1 MNNVTTKKTQ
11 AEIKVLAINTLYEYA
26 QKYINHE
33 KERLTPFI
41 GLDVFKVD
49 GSFKQKYDSPKLS
62 DKLQLADGTWVDAH
76 YWFKHYSTDF
86 GICVKIC
93 VNGGSYDVKPT
104 TAFCQYEEQYFSLF
118 NKVDGKLVATEIDR
132 DYLNTRYDVAQ
143 LTSIANTIK
152 EAAKVY
158 EAAADK
164 MPYIFRDTFYLD
176 RLTRR

>member
-1 MNNVTTKKTQ
+1 MTTLATKKTQ

-26 QKYINHE
+26 QKYVTHE
-33 KERLTPFI
+33 KIRLDAFI
-41 GLDVFKVD
+41 GLDIFKVD

-62 DKLQLADGTWVDAH
+62 DTLTLPDGTFVNAH

-86 GICVKIC
+86 GIYVKIC
-93 VNGGSYDVKPT
+93 VNGGSYDVQPN

-143 LTSIANTIK
+143 LTAIATTIK

-158 EAAADK
+158 EAEADK
-164 MPYIFRDTFYLD
+164 MPYLFRDTFYLS
-176 RLTRR
+176 RLTR

>member
-1 MNNVTTKKTQ
+1 MTTLATKKTQ

-26 QKYINHE
+26 KKYVNHE
-33 KERLTPFI
+33 KTRLDAFI
-41 GLDVFKVD
+41 GLDIFKVD

-62 DKLQLADGTWVDAH
+62 DTLTLPDGTFVNAH

-93 VNGGSYDVKPT
+93 INGGSYDVKPT

-118 NKVDGKLVATEIDR
+118 NKVDGKLTATEIDR
-132 DYLNTRYDVAQ
+132 EYLNTRYDVAQ
-143 LTSIANTIK
+143 LTAIATTIK

-158 EAAADK
+158 EAEADK
-164 MPYIFRDTFYLD
+164 MPYLFRDTFYLS
-176 RLTRR
+176 RLTR

>member
-1 MNNVTTKKTQ
+1 MTTLATKKTQ

-26 QKYINHE
+26 KKYVNHE
-33 KERLTPFI
+33 KTRLDAFI
-41 GLDVFKVD
+41 GLDIFKVD

-62 DKLQLADGTWVDAH
+62 DTLTLPDGTFVNAH

-93 VNGGSYDVKPT
+93 VNGGSYDVQPN

-118 NKVDGKLVATEIDR
+118 NKVDGKLTATEIDR
-132 DYLNTRYDVAQ
+132 EYLNTRYDVAQ
-143 LTSIANTIK
+143 LTAIATTIE

-158 EAAADK
+158 EAEADK
-164 MPYIFRDTFYLD
+164 MPYLFRDTFYLS
-176 RLTRR
+176 RLTR

>member
-1 MNNVTTKKTQ
+1 MTTLATKKTQ

-26 QKYINHE
+26 QKYVNHE
-33 KERLTPFI
+33 KTRLDAFI
-41 GLDVFKVD
+41 GLDIFKVD

-62 DKLQLADGTWVDAH
+62 DTLTLPDGTHVNAH

-86 GICVKIC
+86 GIYVKIC
-93 VNGGSYDVKPT
+93 VNGGSYDVQPN

-132 DYLNTRYDVAQ
+132 EYLNTRYDVAQ
-143 LTSIANTIK
+143 LTAIATTIK

-158 EAAADK
+158 EAEADK
-164 MPYIFRDTFYLD
+164 MPYLFRDTFYLS
-176 RLTRR
+176 RLTR

>member
-1 MNNVTTKKTQ
+1 MTTLVTKKTQ

-26 QKYINHE
+26 QKYVNHE
-33 KERLTPFI
+33 KTRLDAFI
-41 GLDVFKVD
+41 GLDIFKVD

-62 DKLQLADGTWVDAH
+62 DTLTLSDGTHVTAH

-93 VNGGSYDVKPT
+93 INGGSYDVKPT

-118 NKVDGKLVATEIDR
+118 NKVDGKLTATEIDR
-132 DYLNTRYDVAQ
+132 EYLNTRYDVAQ
-143 LTSIANTIK
+143 LTAIATNIK

-158 EAAADK
+158 EAEADK
-164 MPYIFRDTFYLD
+164 MPYLFRDTFYLS
-176 RLTRR
+176 RLTR

>member
-1 MNNVTTKKTQ
+1 MTTLATKKTQ

-26 QKYINHE
+26 KKYVNHE
-33 KERLTPFI
+33 KIRLDAFI
-41 GLDVFKVD
+41 GLDIFKVD

-62 DKLQLADGTWVDAH
+62 DTLTLPDGTFVNAH

-93 VNGGSYDVKPT
+93 VNGGSYDVQPN

-118 NKVDGKLVATEIDR
+118 NKVDGKLTATEIDR
-132 DYLNTRYDVAQ
+132 EYLNTRYDVAQ
-143 LTSIANTIK
+143 LTAIATNIK

-158 EAAADK
+158 EAEADK
-164 MPYIFRDTFYLD
+164 MPYLFRDTFYLS
-176 RLTRR
+176 RLTR